1 MTRLTRMMMA
11 RMLERL
17 GHTVITAENG
27 KEGLEKIDAAY
38 HLKPGSPAVDVVF
51 LDK

>member
-1 MTRLTRMMMA
+1 MMT

-17 GHTVITAENG
+17 GHKVITAEHG

-38 HLKPGSPAVDVVF
+38 RLEPNTPAVDVVF